1 MKIKCTKPHITD
13 GVPKYCLQFEGAQT
27 ISITLTERDLL
38 DLLSEAQKQLGK
50 ESGVISLLQM
60 NHSIQDLTD
69 AVAKL
74 SDEIF
79 KLKMMEPTH
88 SQQYPWSNPVTYK
101 TEPLKTGPI
110 TCAGGSIDQNCK

>member
-1 MKIKCTKPHITD
+1 MKIKCTKPYITD

-79 KLKMMEPTH
+79 KLKTMKPT
-88 SQQYPWSNPVTYK
+88 YTYK
-101 TEPLKTGPI
+101 AEPLMPGPI

>member
-1 MKIKCTKPHITD
+1 MKIKCVKPCITD
-13 GVPKYCLQFEGAQT
+13 GVPKYCLKFEGAQT

-38 DLLSEAQKQLGK
+38 DLLSEAQKQLDK

-69 AVAKL
+69 AVTKL
-74 SDEIF
+74 SNEIF
-79 KLKMMEPTH
+79 KLKMMEPT
-88 SQQYPWSNPVTYK
+88 YTYR

>member
-1 MKIKCTKPHITD
+1 MKIKCTKPRITD
-13 GVPKYCLQFEGAQT
+13 GVPKYCLKFEEAQA

-50 ESGVISLLQM
+50 DSVFISLLQM
-60 NHSIQDLTD
+60 NRSIQDLTD

-79 KLKMMEPTH
+79 KLKMMKPT
-88 SQQYPWSNPVTYK
+88 YTYR
-101 TEPLKTGPI
+101 TEPLMPGPI
-110 TCAGGSIDQNCK
+110 TCAGGSIDQTCK

>member
-13 GVPKYCLQFEGAQT
+13 GEPKYCLKFEEAQA

-50 ESGVISLLQM
+50 EWKVVSLLQM
-60 NHSIQDLTD
+60 KRSIQDLTD
-69 AVAKL
+69 TVTKL
-74 SDEIF
+74 SDEIL
-79 KLKMMEPTH
+79 KLKMTGPT
-88 SQQYPWSNPVTYK
+88 YTYK
-101 TEPLKTGPI
+101 TEPLMPGPI